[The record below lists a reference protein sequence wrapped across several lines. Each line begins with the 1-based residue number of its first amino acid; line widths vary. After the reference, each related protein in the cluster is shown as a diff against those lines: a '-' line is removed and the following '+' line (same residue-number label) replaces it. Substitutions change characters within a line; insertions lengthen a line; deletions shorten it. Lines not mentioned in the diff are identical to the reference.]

1 MKIQE
6 LMERTGIKRFGMA
19 KAWIKDA
26 LTEMNLLAETHVKT
40 ERININKNQRFYKLP
55 SDMVKIL
62 DVRCKNQLNSKDEY
76 RDIPRLVGEPWIE
89 DTDQEM

>member
-1 MKIQE
+1 
-6 LMERTGIKRFGMA
+6 MA

-62 DVRCKNQLNSKDEY
+62 DVRCKNQLNQEDEY
-76 RDIPRLVGEPWIE
+76 RSVPRAIGSVTSKDSDGK
-89 DTDQEM
+89 